1 MQTQA
6 TGLHRFVHPLVR
18 KKVFDRK
25 QYGTF
30 LAQAAAHS
38 RVNSGILVIDT
49 LNGRQRQGYPARNEF
64 FGADLVRIEQTVN
77 AAAVRVSHHDDVMHL
92 KMLDAVLDGG
102 DHRIV
107 FAGGYLLLFLF
118 YVPSRNR
125 FVVRKD
131 ILATVFVIG
140 IAAGVILLNPRLFL
154 AKFQGVMQNSDALIS
169 QFNLNFGGSAYL
181 VNLQASSVQQVILMS
196 PLKALYFL
204 FSPVPFDWRNIM
216 DAIAYPLIIQ
226 GSNHIVKT
234 IIKIPSC

>member
-64 FGADLVRIEQTVN
+64 FGADLVRIEQTVD
-77 AAAVRVSHHDDVMHL
+77 AAAVRVSHHDDVMHI

-107 FAGGYLLLFLF
+107 FAGGIL
-118 YVPSRNR
+118 VRNNGGN
-125 FVVRKD
+125 
-131 ILATVFVIG
+131 ATDDKQVTRLTAQNDGRVGAG
-140 IAAGVILLNPRLFL
+140 IATGDDKRLRTLPVRQLLEKFL
-154 AKFQGVMQNSDALIS
+154 VLEQV
-169 QFNLNFGGSAYL
+169 L
-181 VNLQASSVQQVILMS
+181 VS
-196 PLKALYFL
+196 KAMKSRDEL
-204 FSPVPFDWRNIM
+204 
-216 DAIAYPLIIQ
+216 
-226 GSNHIVKT
+226 VK
-234 IIKIPSC
+234 S